1 MGNAR
6 NTRLTKVKSSNIS
19 SIYNILATSPDS
31 LTTLTA
37 QNATLTAQNATLT
50 AQIASLTA
58 QVANLTAQIA
68 NLTAQIANLT
78 TQDTTLLTQD
88 TTLLTQDTTLLTQD
102 VNPPLVSTFG
112 TSVHIKQMGVATT
125 TAQITTPRKTSR
137 RKAFQ
142 PKRMNAGEK
151 ASKWKFLNSL

>member
-6 NTRLTKVKSSNIS
+6 NTRLTKVKSSNIT

-50 AQIASLTA
+50 AQIA
-58 QVANLTAQIA
+58 NLTAQIA
-68 NLTAQIANLT
+68 NLTAQIATLT
-78 TQDTTLLTQD
+78 T
-88 TTLLTQDTTLLTQD
+88 
-102 VNPPLVSTFG
+102 
-112 TSVHIKQMGVATT
+112 
-125 TAQITTPRKTSR
+125 QITTPRKTSR